1 VEQAAQRVSR
11 HLKIRG
17 RAIFCPYAEAG
28 MDADKPFQVDIL
40 RRDLEKRKV
49 A

>member
-1 VEQAAQRVSR
+1 M
-11 HLKIRG
+11 

-40 RRDLEKRKV
+40 RRDLEKRNV